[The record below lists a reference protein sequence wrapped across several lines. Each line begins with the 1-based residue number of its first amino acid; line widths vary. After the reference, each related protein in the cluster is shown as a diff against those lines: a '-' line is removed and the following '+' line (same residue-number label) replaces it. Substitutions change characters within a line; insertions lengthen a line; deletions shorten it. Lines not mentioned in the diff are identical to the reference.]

1 MPFIKNLLCAGL
13 NIICIQSGGKAKTRE
28 RPMVLGPRVKAEVDI
43 LKGPD
48 TAFDKI
54 QHPFI
59 PSNKILGN

>member
-1 MPFIKNLLCAGL
+1 MCRPKYYMYPKW
-13 NIICIQSGGKAKTRE
+13 GKANTWE
-28 RPMVLGPRVKAEVDI
+28 RPVVLGPRVKAEVGI